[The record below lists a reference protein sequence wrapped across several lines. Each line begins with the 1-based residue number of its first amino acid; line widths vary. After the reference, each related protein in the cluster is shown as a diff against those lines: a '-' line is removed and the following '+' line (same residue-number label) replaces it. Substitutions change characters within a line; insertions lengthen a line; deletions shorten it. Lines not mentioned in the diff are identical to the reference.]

1 MITTE
6 QVKALREK
14 TGVSVMQ
21 CKKAL
26 EETGGN
32 EEKALLLL
40 KKKGAETAAKKADRA
55 LGAGSIA
62 AYIHAGN
69 KVGAMV
75 ELAAET
81 DFVSGNP
88 EFKQLAYDIAMHVA
102 ASNPEYLKME
112 NVPNEVKETAKEVF
126 AKEMEGLLAGNAGKA
141 GKPTALK
148 DKILSGK
155 LESYFA
161 ARVLLDQPFIKNPDT
176 AIRGLI
182 ESAIQKFGEK
192 IEIVRFVRF
201 ESGK

>member
-1 MITTE
+1 MVTTE
-6 QVKALREK
+6 QVKTLRGK

-26 EETGGN
+26 EEAGGN

-40 KKKGAETAAKKADRA
+40 KKKGAEIAAKKADRT
-55 LGAGSIA
+55 LGTGSIA

-69 KVGAMV
+69 KVGAMI

-112 NVPNEVKETAKEVF
+112 SVPDEAKETAKEVF
-126 AKEMEGLLAGNAGKA
+126 AKEVEGLPAGKA
-141 GKPTALK
+141 GKLAALK

-161 ARVLLDQPFIKNPDT
+161 DRVLLDQPFIKNPDT
-176 AIRGLI
+176 TIRGLV